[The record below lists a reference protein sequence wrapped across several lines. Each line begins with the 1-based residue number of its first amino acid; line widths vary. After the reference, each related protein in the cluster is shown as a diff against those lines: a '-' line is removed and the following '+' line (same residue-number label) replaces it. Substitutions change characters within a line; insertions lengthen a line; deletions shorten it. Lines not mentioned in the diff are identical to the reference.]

1 MQNDKITP
9 FTINV
14 TQDVLSDVQL
24 RLQNT
29 RWSYQVEGT
38 KWDAG
43 TDLNYVRELVAYWQ
57 DGYDW
62 CKQEAALNEFAHFK
76 SVVDEIG
83 IHFIYER
90 GKGPNPFPLI
100 LTHGYP
106 DSFYRFAKI
115 IPMLTDPASYG
126 GRAED
131 GFDVVVPD
139 LPGYGFSDRP
149 PEIGGVFRVNDFWA
163 QLMTEIL
170 GYQRFGAHGGDWGS
184 TITEQLARSHADSVV
199 AIHLT
204 DVPFGHIM
212 QKPDDPSPAEKK
224 LFKHN
229 EEWLQ
234 KEGAYA
240 LIQSSKPQ
248 ILAQG
253 SNDSPAGLA
262 AWLVE
267 KFRAWSDC
275 GGDIE
280 TRFTKDELLTHIMIY
295 WATES
300 IGPSFLTY
308 YDFANAGALTWIKE
322 GVKKWAGSSKVPAAF
337 ALFPADISRPP
348 REWAERFFNV
358 QRWTEMPR
366 GGHFAAME
374 EPALLAEDIRAWFRP
389 FRA

>member
-62 CKQEAALNEFAHFK
+62 RKQEAALNEFAHFK

-83 IHFIYER
+83 IHFIHER

-131 GFDVVVPD
+131 AFDVVAPD

-170 GYQRFGAHGGDWGS
+170 GYKRFGAHGGDWGS

-240 LIQSSKPQ
+240 LI
-248 ILAQG
+248 
-253 SNDSPAGLA
+253 
-262 AWLVE
+262 
-267 KFRAWSDC
+267 
-275 GGDIE
+275 
-280 TRFTKDELLTHIMIY
+280 
-295 WATES
+295 
-300 IGPSFLTY
+300 
-308 YDFANAGALTWIKE
+308 
-322 GVKKWAGSSKVPAAF
+322 
-337 ALFPADISRPP
+337 
-348 REWAERFFNV
+348 
-358 QRWTEMPR
+358 
-366 GGHFAAME
+366 
-374 EPALLAEDIRAWFRP
+374 
-389 FRA
+389 